1 MQEGFNRYRKISTK
15 VQTRCLQRSVSN
27 FFLSSELLL
36 SKNSNP
42 LFQASLQRMSA
53 LTCIAKEMHFQALGA
68 SKETIKTLVWKLTWT
83 GVGGGLSTASPVS
96 CPGLPRRWS
105 RRSSGAPSWC
115 RSRRPRRRRPA
126 AARGPA
132 ASRWADRT
140 AGRKQKQGAWNGH
153 GGGFSAR

>member
-53 LTCIAKEMHFQALGA
+53 LTCNAKEMHFQALGA
-68 SKETIKTLVWKLTWT
+68 SKETIKSETTVKGWLGCCQRPHLWVVQAFPEGEAGAVVALRVD
-83 GVGGGLSTASPVS
+83 VGQDGHEEGGRLLL
-96 CPGLPRRWS
+96 GDQL
-105 RRSSGAPSWC
+105 
-115 RSRRPRRRRPA
+115 PA
-126 AARGPA
+126 AGL
-132 ASRWADRT
+132 T
-140 AGRKQKQGAWNGH
+140 ELQAGNRKQKQGAWNGH
-153 GGGFSAR
+153 GGGFTAR